1 MATAIPYIAAGLATT
16 AAVGTVASA
25 LETNSSIE
33 AKKNA
38 IALESS
44 QEQVSFAQKTLNI
57 VEDTKQKIESQ
68 AVAASAGNMSLAS
81 PSLKT
86 AQLTAFQ
93 RGQTSASNMQNNAAT
108 AKISADNEISALD
121 REQDFLPLETIGKIA
136 FDAGTM
142 GSTLGWFKPA

>member
-1 MATAIPYIAAGLATT
+1 MAMAVPFIAEALVAT
-16 AAVGTVASA
+16 AAVGTIASA
-25 LETNSSIE
+25 AASNSSIE

-38 IALESS
+38 IQLESS
-44 QEQVSFAQKTLNI
+44 EQQVSFAQKTLNI
-57 VEDTKQKIESQ
+57 VETTKQNIESQ
-68 AVAASAGNMSLAS
+68 AVAATANNMSLAS

-93 RGQTSASNMQNNAAT
+93 RGQESASNMQTQAQT
-108 AKISADNEISALD
+108 AKISADNEISALNK
-121 REQDFLPLETIGKIA
+121 EQDFLPFEALGKIA